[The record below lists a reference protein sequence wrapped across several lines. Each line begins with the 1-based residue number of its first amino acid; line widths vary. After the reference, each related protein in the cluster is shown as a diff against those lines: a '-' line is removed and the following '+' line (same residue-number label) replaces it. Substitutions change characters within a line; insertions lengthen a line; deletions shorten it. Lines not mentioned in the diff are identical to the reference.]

1 MIKNIQITN
10 FRNEILTI
18 ELANPEKSGFA
29 IVDITGLGPVK
40 AEINTIENGIN
51 DGAVY
56 NSAHVSYRNIVLSM
70 LFAGIDIESLRQKS
84 YQFFSVKQSVK
95 LLIETDNRIMNI
107 EGYVES
113 NEPTIFSKNEGCRIS
128 IICPSPYFKMG
139 SGDPNT
145 TTFSGHDAVFEF
157 PFSHESLTEKKL
169 MFGIV
174 RTDTAGYV

>member
-70 LFAGIDIESLRQKS
+70 LFVGIDIESLRQKS
-84 YQFFSVKQSVK
+84 LK
-95 LLIETDNRIMNI
+95 
-107 EGYVES
+107 
-113 NEPTIFSKNEGCRIS
+113 
-128 IICPSPYFKMG
+128 
-139 SGDPNT
+139 
-145 TTFSGHDAVFEF
+145 
-157 PFSHESLTEKKL
+157 
-169 MFGIV
+169 
-174 RTDTAGYV
+174 TAGS